1 MTEDFSKYSVFIL
14 AAGVGS
20 RLRPLTDSIPKPM
33 VPFGGRPLL
42 EHTITLLRNQGFR
55 NFVMNVHHLPEKI
68 VDHFGNGKKFGVN
81 IAYSDESN
89 ELLETAGAIRKAAGR
104 LSDTFI
110 LLYGDHMHA
119 FDFRNILR
127 FHNSVG
133 ALGTM
138 VLKTSDLP
146 QNGDI
151 AEIDPAT
158 RRIIKWY
165 ARPHKVAE
173 FSDSL
178 YLNTGFSVFSKKI
191 VDHIP
196 KGRPVKL
203 DAEVIPALVTQGA
216 PLYGF
221 PTAEEILDINTPEK
235 YEIAKQWHL
244 ARHK

>member
-196 KGRPVKL
+196 KG
-203 DAEVIPALVTQGA
+203 
-216 PLYGF
+216 
-221 PTAEEILDINTPEK
+221 
-235 YEIAKQWHL
+235 
-244 ARHK
+244 